1 MVVSLSDGEVSDHE
15 FGSDENGNF
24 FAFTA
29 TTVVNESDLVKENP
43 SNGELSKCADLQEAY
58 DKLCKVVTKDAMSA
72 DLVLKKIATLEHEKK
87 NFLLNLLD
95 TNELVNKVKAEN
107 IMLLDKIKNLELELP
122 IVREQTN
129 RYTSSKLDH
138 MLSIQKSPLE
148 KSGLGFVDSIFVSET
163 HFSNFVPSYEPLKI
177 EVVKPKEDVPAP
189 RKIRVDLKESKPNS
203 PIFPKDK
210 KHDRPLWV
218 CHFCGKAGHTRP
230 NFFKLQV
237 AKQANKQKVP
247 VSQVQNPTVLIG
259 ELVKALNLYTNAEVA
274 HLSNMN
280 NNSKTKFASKR
291 L

>member
-1 MVVSLSDGEVSDHE
+1 MKSECPIFLRLKGKAMVVSLSDGEVSDHE

-43 SNGELSKCADLQEAY
+43 SDGELSKCADLQEAY

-72 DLVLKKIATLEHEKK
+72 DLALKKIATLEHEKK

-129 RYTSSKLDH
+129 RYASSKLDH

-189 RKIRVDLKESKPNS
+189 RKIRVDLKESKPIVLS
-203 PIFPKDK
+203 SLRTRSMIDLYGFVIFVEK
-210 KHDRPLWV
+210 LGILAQTFSS
-218 CHFCGKAGHTRP
+218 C
-230 NFFKLQV
+230 KLQS
-237 AKQANKQKVP
+237 KQISKKY
-247 VSQVQNPTVLIG
+247 LCLKYKILRYL
-259 ELVKALNLYTNAEVA
+259 LVN
-274 HLSNMN
+274 
-280 NNSKTKFASKR
+280 
-291 L
+291 